1 MSRKNVFNRH
11 FFHIVDVSPWP
22 LVASIGA
29 LFLTLAGLVWF
40 HLRQGMPLLASVIFI
55 TYISSLWFR
64 DVIREGTYEGH
75 HTKKV
80 QNSLRLGMIL
90 FIISEVMFFFSFFW
104 TFFHSSL
111 APAIQIGSVWPP
123 LEISVLKTFK
133 VPALNTLILLTSG
146 AAATWV
152 HHSIIDQNRTEVLSG
167 FFATLFLAVLFT
179 AFQFDEYLNSKFYM
193 VDGVYGS
200 IFFMIT
206 GFHGFHVIIGSIF
219 LAVCWFR
226 YYDYQFTAKH
236 HLGFQSAAWYW
247 HFVDVVWIFL
257 FFSVYFW
264 GNSYDLNEIAL
275 YSIVE
280 GLPF

>member
-1 MSRKNVFNRH
+1 MSRRNIFNQH
-11 FFHIVDVSPWP
+11 FFHIVDTSPWP
-22 LVASIGA
+22 LVASAGA
-29 LFLTLAGLVWF
+29 LFLTMAALVWF
-40 HLRQGMPLLASVIFI
+40 HLRQGMPLLFSAIFLI
-55 TYISSLWFR
+55 YVSSLWFR
-64 DVIREGTYEGH
+64 DVVREGTYEGH

-80 QNSLRLGMIL
+80 QTSLRLGMIL
-90 FIISEVMFFFSFFW
+90 FIVSEVMFFFSFFW

-111 APAIQIGSVWPP
+111 APSIQIGSVWPP

-152 HHSIIDQNRTEVLSG
+152 HHSIIDQNRKEVLNG

-219 LAVCWFR
+219 LMVCWFR

-257 FFSVYFW
+257 FFSLYFW
-264 GNSYDLNEIAL
+264 GNSYDLNEIIL
-275 YSIVE
+275 HSVIE

>member
-1 MSRKNVFNRH
+1 
-11 FFHIVDVSPWP
+11 
-22 LVASIGA
+22 
-29 LFLTLAGLVWF
+29 
-40 HLRQGMPLLASVIFI
+40 
-55 TYISSLWFR
+55 
-64 DVIREGTYEGH
+64 
-75 HTKKV
+75 
-80 QNSLRLGMIL
+80 MIL
-90 FIISEVMFFFSFFW
+90 FIISEVIFFFSFFW

-152 HHSIIDQNRTEVLSG
+152 HHAIIDQNRNEVLYG

-264 GNSYDLNEIAL
+264 GNSYDFNEIAL
-275 YSIVE
+275 YSVIE